1 MKGLKDKVAVVT
13 GAASGIGKATAQRL
27 TEEGAIVVGSDIAA
41 LDSAEWSAIAGS
53 RGSFHHCDVR
63 DEESVAAWVAAA
75 RSEHGSVDIVVNAA
89 GVAGGGAAHMVG
101 AEDWDHVLDINLK
114 GTFLVCKH
122 ALLSML
128 ETGGGSIVNISSVE
142 GLEATEGSSAYCA
155 SKGGVILLTKNL
167 AIDYG
172 RSGIRANCVC
182 PGFIDTPLTASVFGS
197 EGMEEYL
204 KRFIDAH
211 QLARMGR
218 PEEVAAAV
226 IWLASEEASFV
237 TGHAMAVDGGFTAG
251 HRFGMTELMG
261 LP

>member
-1 MKGLKDKVAVVT
+1 MKGLEGKIALVT
-13 GAASGIGKATAQRL
+13 GAASGIGKASAARL
-27 TEEGAIVVGSDIAA
+27 AAEGAIVVGSDVVLLSDEEWAEIAPGGGHF
-41 LDSAEWSAIAGS
+41 SV
-53 RGSFHHCDVR
+53 CDVR
-63 DEESVAAWVAAA
+63 DEAVVAAWVQGA
-75 RSEHGSVDIVVNAA
+75 RSTHSRVDIVVNAA
-89 GVAGGGAAHMVG
+89 GVAGGGAAHMVDG
-101 AEDWDHVLDINLK
+101 DDWDRVLDINLK

-172 RSGIRANCVC
+172 RSGVRANCVC
-182 PGFIDTPLTASVFGS
+182 PGFIDTPLTSSVFGS
-197 EGMEEYL
+197 EGMDGYL
-204 KRFIDAH
+204 KRFVDAH

-218 PEEVAAAV
+218 PEEVAAAIV
-226 IWLASEEASFV
+226 WLASEEASFV